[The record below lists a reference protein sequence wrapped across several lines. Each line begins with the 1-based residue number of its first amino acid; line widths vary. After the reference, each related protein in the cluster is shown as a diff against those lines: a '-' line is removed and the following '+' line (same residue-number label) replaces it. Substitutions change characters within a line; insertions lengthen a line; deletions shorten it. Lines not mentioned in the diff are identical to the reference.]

1 MSTVQNA
8 PITWVVE
15 RLMCDCSGEF
25 KLMHS
30 VKYVEKPFIH
40 ACDKCSLME
49 DTVVVYPRTVWRET

>member
-15 RLMCDCSGEF
+15 HLMCDCGGEF
-25 KLMHS
+25 KHMHS

-49 DTVVVYPRTVWRET
+49 DTVAVYPRTVWRET